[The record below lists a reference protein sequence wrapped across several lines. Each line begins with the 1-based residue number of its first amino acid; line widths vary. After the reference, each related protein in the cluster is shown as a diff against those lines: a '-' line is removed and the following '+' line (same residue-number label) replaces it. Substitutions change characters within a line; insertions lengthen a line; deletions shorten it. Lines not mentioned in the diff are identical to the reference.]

1 MGDAIKVGAV
11 AYDAKV
17 VPIWEGIRHYFR
29 QRGIETDYVLF
40 SNYDA
45 LVDALLSR
53 TVDVAWNTNLA
64 YVKVHRRTSGKCRAL
79 AMRDTDVGFTTKIIA
94 RAGSGIE
101 RIEDLKGKRVAFGS
115 RDSGQAAIL
124 PAYFLGKMA

>member
-1 MGDAIKVGAV
+1 MGDAINVGAV

-17 VPIWEGIRHYFR
+17 VPIWEGIRDYFR

-79 AMRDTDVGFTTKIIA
+79 A
-94 RAGSGIE
+94 SGIRTSVSPQKSSRE
-101 RIEDLKGKRVAFGS
+101 PGAASRGS
-115 RDSGQAAIL
+115 KI
-124 PAYFLGKMA
+124 